1 MQKFCQYCGAQYE
14 GRADSRF
21 CSDKCRS
28 AFNNRR
34 RKREIGDLDGSE
46 EDEPV
51 NGYEDEDEPVNGY
64 DDDED
69 EPINGYNDEDT
80 ADEDTE
86 NDFDEEEDDDDEYEE
101 DEDDEEEDDEEY
113 DNLLAAYE
121 HEKNV
126 SSALLQNNAK
136 LATSEGNLKREN
148 YRLKQQLGDLRERVE
163 RYQTEVGGL
172 HRELSETKDQLTKAL
187 TAKPTIK
194 PEPEPQEDEDEEKDD
209 FLSLICD
216 YDD

>member
-1 MQKFCQYCGAQYE
+1 MQKICEYCGAQYE
-14 GRADSRF
+14 GRSDSRF

-34 RKREIGDLDGSE
+34 RKLEMGNLDDS
-46 EDEPV
+46 
-51 NGYEDEDEPVNGY
+51 
-64 DDDED
+64 DED
-69 EPINGYNDEDT
+69 EPINGYEEDEDKPINGYDDEDT

-86 NDFDEEEDDDDEYEE
+86 NDFDEEEDDDVEYEE
-101 DEDDEEEDDEEY
+101 DDDEEDDDDDY
-113 DNLLAAYE
+113 DTLLAAYE

-126 SSALLQNNAK
+126 SSTLLQHNAK

-148 YRLKQQLGDLRERVE
+148 SLLKQQLGNLKDRVE
-163 RYQTEVGGL
+163 RYQSEVGEL

-187 TAKPTIK
+187 TAKPKCK
-194 PEPEPQEDEDEEKDD
+194 PVPIVELGDEPEDEPEEKDD

-216 YDD
+216 YED

>member
-1 MQKFCQYCGAQYE
+1 MQKICEYCGAQYE

-34 RKREIGDLDGSE
+34 RKLEIGDLDGS
-46 EDEPV
+46 D
-51 NGYEDEDEPVNGY
+51 EDEDEPVNDF

-69 EPINGYNDEDT
+69 EPINGYEDDDT

-86 NDFDEEEDDDDEYEE
+86 NDWDEEENEEE
-101 DEDDEEEDDEEY
+101 DEEEEEEDEEDY
-113 DNLLAAYE
+113 DTLLAAYE

-126 SSALLQNNAK
+126 SSTLLQHNAK

-148 YRLKQQLGDLRERVE
+148 SLLKQQLGNLKDRVE
-163 RYQTEVGGL
+163 RYQSEVGEL

-187 TAKPTIK
+187 TAKPKCK
-194 PEPEPQEDEDEEKDD
+194 PAPIVELGDEPEDEPEEKDD

-216 YDD
+216 YED

>member
-1 MQKFCQYCGAQYE
+1 MQKFCEYCGAQYE

-21 CSDKCRS
+21 CSIKCKN
-28 AFNNRR
+28 AYHNQR
-34 RKREIGDLDGSE
+34 RKSEIGDLDGS
-46 EDEPV
+46 D
-51 NGYEDEDEPVNGY
+51 EDEDEPVNDF

-69 EPINGYNDEDT
+69 EPINGHEDDDT

-86 NDFDEEEDDDDEYEE
+86 NDWDEEEKEEE
-101 DEDDEEEDDEEY
+101 DEEDEEEEEEEEDY
-113 DNLLAAYE
+113 DTLLAAYE

-126 SSALLQNNAK
+126 SSTLLQHNAK

-148 YRLKQQLGDLRERVE
+148 SLLKQQLGNLKDRVE

>member
-34 RKREIGDLDGSE
+34 RKLEIGDLDGSE

-51 NGYEDEDEPVNGY
+51 NGYEEDESVNGY
-64 DDDED
+64 DEEDD
-69 EPINGYNDEDT
+69 EPINGYEDDDT

-86 NDFDEEEDDDDEYEE
+86 NDWDEEENEEE
-101 DEDDEEEDDEEY
+101 DEEEEEEDEEDY
-113 DNLLAAYE
+113 DTLLAAYE

-126 SSALLQNNAK
+126 SSTLLQHNAK

-148 YRLKQQLGDLRERVE
+148 SLLKQQLGNLKDRVE
-163 RYQTEVGGL
+163 RYQSEVGEL

-187 TAKPTIK
+187 TAKPKCK
-194 PEPEPQEDEDEEKDD
+194 PAPIVELGDEPEDEPEEKDD

-216 YDD
+216 YED

>member
-1 MQKFCQYCGAQYE
+1 MQKICQYCGAQYE

-21 CSDKCRS
+21 CSNRCRS

-34 RKREIGDLDGSE
+34 RKYEMGDLDGSDDE
-46 EDEPV
+46 EPI
-51 NGYEDEDEPVNGY
+51 NGYEDESVSGY

-69 EPINGYNDEDT
+69 EPINGYDA

-86 NDFDEEEDDDDEYEE
+86 NDWDEEENEEE
-101 DEDDEEEDDEEY
+101 DEEEEEEEEEEDY
-113 DNLLAAYE
+113 DTLLAAYE

-126 SSALLQNNAK
+126 SSTLLQHNAK

-148 YRLKQQLGDLRERVE
+148 SLLKQQLGNLKDRVE
-163 RYQTEVGGL
+163 RYQSEVGEL

-187 TAKPTIK
+187 TAKPKCK
-194 PEPEPQEDEDEEKDD
+194 PAPIVELGDEPEDEPEEKDD

-216 YDD
+216 YED

>member
-1 MQKFCQYCGAQYE
+1 MIKQCEYCGAQYK

-21 CSDKCRS
+21 CSTKCKN
-28 AFNNRR
+28 AYHNQR
-34 RKREIGDLDGSE
+34 RKSEMGDLDGS
-46 EDEPV
+46 DD
-51 NGYEDEDEPVNGY
+51 DEDEPIKGY
-64 DDDED
+64 DDED
-69 EPINGYNDEDT
+69 EPINGYDDEDT

-86 NDFDEEEDDDDEYEE
+86 NDFDEEEEDDDDEYEE
-101 DEDDEEEDDEEY
+101 EEDDEEEDDEEY

>member
-1 MQKFCQYCGAQYE
+1 MIKQCEYCGAQYK

-21 CSDKCRS
+21 CSTKCKN
-28 AFNNRR
+28 AYHNQR
-34 RKREIGDLDGSE
+34 RKSEMGDLDGS
-46 EDEPV
+46 
-51 NGYEDEDEPVNGY
+51 DEDEPINSY
-64 DDDED
+64 DDED
-69 EPINGYNDEDT
+69 EPINGYDDEDT

-86 NDFDEEEDDDDEYEE
+86 NDFDEEEEDDEYEE
-101 DEDDEEEDDEEY
+101 EEDDEEEDDEEY